1 MRRHMILVEFRV
13 KFPRTIALV
22 EPLPE
27 LMALLAVTHIRIG
40 EAIGL
45 NRNYRLSADSG
56 TTCHRI
62 DQARHGRLP
71 AKKSQGK

>member
-1 MRRHMILVEFRV
+1 VIARSVRIARTAIGEYIRR
-13 KFPRTIALV
+13 A
-22 EPLPE
+22 
-27 LMALLAVTHIRIG
+27 ADLLAVTDIRIG

-62 DQARHGRLP
+62 NQARHGRLP
-71 AKKSQGK
+71 PKESQGK